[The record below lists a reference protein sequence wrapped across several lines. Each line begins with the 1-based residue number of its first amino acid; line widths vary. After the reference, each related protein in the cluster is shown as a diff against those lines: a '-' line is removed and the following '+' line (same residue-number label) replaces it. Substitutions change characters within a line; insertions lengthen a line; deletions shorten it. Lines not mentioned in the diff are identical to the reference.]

1 MSLTAP
7 QTLAELKAQA
17 ARHKLFVIDLTAREG
32 KPAFA
37 LYRMQPDRNVRVGR
51 ASSFPA
57 LRRLVARAA
66 GSNSGD

>member
-1 MSLTAP
+1 MSLSAP
-7 QTLAELKAQA
+7 QTLAEVRAIA
-17 ARHKLFVIDLTAREG
+17 SRARLFVIDLTAREG

-37 LYRMQPDRNVRVGR
+37 LYRMQPDRNVRIGR

-66 GSNSGD
+66 GSKSGD